1 MAEPTAVNGQ
11 ITDSVTQANV
21 KVLGDA
27 PSVALASLYQVA
39 THATG
44 ILLQNATAQQQ
55 ASQSINQAITGLI
68 TQRLVSGS

>member
-11 ITDSVTQANV
+11 ITDSVTQASV